1 MTFAPGIF
9 TRTVTLSTN
18 NDDLAEGTENL
29 LATLSAVDPRVTVS
43 EPNATVFIT
52 DGGKCRAEI
61 SSYPA

>member
-1 MTFAPGIF
+1 MTFAPGMF

-18 NDDLAEGTENL
+18 DDDLAEGTENL
-29 LATLSAVDPRVTVS
+29 LAMLSAVDPRVTVS

-52 DGGKCRAEI
+52 DGGKCRAGI